1 MDGTTYHSKAVGN
14 VENVLFI
21 AKDNIE
27 DHGQQV
33 SLRKGNN
40 IRVELE
46 KSIIYR
52 KRYYWLFVYFDS

>member
-21 AKDNIE
+21 AKDNID

-33 SLRKGNN
+33 SLKE
-40 IRVELE
+40 I
-46 KSIIYR
+46 
-52 KRYYWLFVYFDS
+52 